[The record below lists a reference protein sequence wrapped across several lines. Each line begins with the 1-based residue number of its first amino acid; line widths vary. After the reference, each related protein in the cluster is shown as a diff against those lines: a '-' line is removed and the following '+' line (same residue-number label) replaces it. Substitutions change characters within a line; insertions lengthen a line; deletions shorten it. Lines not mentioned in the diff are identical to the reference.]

1 MNEWETCIAEWSIRC
16 RELQLERDAL
26 KLEVYEQR
34 KLAEKYWKEAR
45 EAVTE
50 LEREITRLQAGLK
63 AEHARSVQLVQHE
76 IIRLTECI
84 TEDKRRG
91 YEEGAMIHVYAL
103 AQFKAVL
110 NALQRGRGGKGC
122 EAPFGAKS
130 KNEPKNEPNNPK

>member
-1 MNEWETCIAEWSIRC
+1 MN
-16 RELQLERDAL
+16 
-26 KLEVYEQR
+26 
-34 KLAEKYWKEAR
+34 
-45 EAVTE
+45 
-50 LEREITRLQAGLK
+50 REITRLQAGLK

-110 NALQRGRGGKGC
+110 NALQSGRERKRC

-130 KNEPKNEPNNPK
+130 KNEPKTEAKNRKRIK

>member
-50 LEREITRLQAGLK
+50 LEKFNHEPGD
-63 AEHARSVQLVQHE
+63 HAPS
-76 IIRLTECI
+76 
-84 TEDKRRG
+84 
-91 YEEGAMIHVYAL
+91 
-103 AQFKAVL
+103 
-110 NALQRGRGGKGC
+110 GG
-122 EAPFGAKS
+122 PQS
-130 KNEPKNEPNNPK
+130 